1 MTASAIF
8 EPTRIGSMR
17 VKSMAQSMSMGTVGL
32 RGVLL
37 AAILATLAG
46 CATTPPEADPVV
58 QKLSELDGR
67 LLRLERVLANQSLL
81 DLSQRI
87 EASQNEVR
95 TLRGQMDELQH
106 NLTKTQDQQRELYGD
121 VDRRL
126 TAMEGGVA
134 AGTAGAARS
143 AASGLPVPEGDDR
156 ANYQAAFDLLKD
168 GKYTEAAS
176 AFKQFLTT
184 FSGSALADNAQ
195 YWLGEAHYVT
205 KQYPDALRDF
215 RTVIEKYPE
224 SRKMP
229 DALLKIGYCNYELKN
244 WAEARAALDQVV
256 KQYAETTAARLA
268 SQRLAKMES
277 EGR

>member
-1 MTASAIF
+1 MKLSVQAALAI
-8 EPTRIGSMR
+8 
-17 VKSMAQSMSMGTVGL
+17 A
-32 RGVLL
+32 GV
-37 AAILATLAG
+37 ATLSG

-58 QKLSELDGR
+58 QKMNEIDSR

-87 EASQNEVR
+87 EAAQAETRV
-95 TLRGQMDELQH
+95 LRGQIDELQH
-106 NLTKTQDQQRELYGD
+106 QVTQGQTQQREMYGD

-126 TAMEGGVA
+126 SALEGNPGGGGAA
-134 AGTAGAARS
+134 AGITPPAG
-143 AASGLPVPEGDDR
+143 GLPIPQGDDR

-168 GKYTEAAS
+168 AKYPEAIN
-176 AFKQFLTT
+176 AFKQYLSSFPN
-184 FSGSALADNAQ
+184 SALADNAQ

-215 RTVIEKYPE
+215 RTVVEKYPE
-224 SRKMP
+224 SRKIP

-244 WAEARAALDQVV
+244 FSEARSALTQVV
-256 KQYAETTAARLA
+256 QRFGDTTAARLA
-268 SQRLAKMES
+268 SQRLAKMDG